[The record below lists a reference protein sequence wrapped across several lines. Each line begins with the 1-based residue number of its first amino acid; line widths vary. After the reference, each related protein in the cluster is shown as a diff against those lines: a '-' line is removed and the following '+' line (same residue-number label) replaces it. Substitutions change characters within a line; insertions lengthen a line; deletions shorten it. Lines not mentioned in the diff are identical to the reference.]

1 MNLSQVTMSH
11 VVFIILSAVALIGA
25 VGVVTNRN
33 LFRSALF
40 LVLSFI
46 GVAGFYILLEA
57 EFLAMV
63 QLLVY
68 VGAIS
73 ILIIFAVMLSRRM
86 MSPDL
91 KALNEQWAWALVVAV
106 AMFAILAFI
115 LLRVAWP
122 SIEASVPDGTMVEL
136 GKALVDPNGFLLV
149 FEVASVLLLVALV
162 GAVIVAR
169 ER

>member
-1 MNLSQVTMSH
+1 MNFAQ
-11 VVFIILSAVALIGA
+11 VVFIIVSAIALIGA

-33 LFRSALF
+33 LFRAALF

-73 ILIIFAVMLSRRM
+73 ILIIFAVMLSRRL
-86 MSPDL
+86 MSPGFQ
-91 KALNEQWAWALVVAV
+91 ARNEQWAWALVA
-106 AMFAILAFI
+106 AAA
-115 LLRVAWP
+115 LLVVLVIVLVSVNWP
-122 SIEASVPDGTMVEL
+122 TAQADVPGNTMVDL
-136 GKALVDPNGFLLV
+136 GMALVDANQFLLV

-162 GAVIVAR
+162 GAVIIAR

>member
-1 MNLSQVTMSH
+1 MNFSQV
-11 VVFIILSAVALIGA
+11 VFVILSAMALIGA

-33 LFRSALF
+33 LFRAALF
-40 LVLSFI
+40 LILSFV

-73 ILIIFAVMLSRRM
+73 ILIIFAIMLSRRI
-86 MSPDL
+86 MSSEFR
-91 KALNEQWAWALVVAV
+91 ASNEQWLIALVA
-106 AMFAILAFI
+106 AAILLGVLLAI
-115 LLRVAWP
+115 LLQVNWPTDPVAD
-122 SIEASVPDGTMVEL
+122 IPDNLMVEL
-136 GKALVDPNGFLLV
+136 GKALVAPDQFLLV

-162 GAVIVAR
+162 GAVIIAR

>member
-1 MNLSQVTMSH
+1 MNFPQ
-11 VVFIILSAVALIGA
+11 VVFIVLSAITLIGA
-25 VGVVTNRN
+25 LGAVTSRN
-33 LFRSALF
+33 LFHAALF

-86 MSPDL
+86 MSPEV
-91 KALNEQWAWALVVAV
+91 KTRNEQWAWGLVAAV
-106 AMFAILAFI
+106 VLFAILSFI

-122 SIEASVPDGTMVEL
+122 VAEIRLPDDLMTEL
-136 GKALVDPNGFLLV
+136 GRALVDPGQYLLI

-162 GAVIVAR
+162 GAVIIAR

>member
-1 MNLSQVTMSH
+1 MHVSQII
-11 VVFIILSAVALIGA
+11 FIILSAVALIGA
-25 VGVVTNRN
+25 VGAVTARN
-33 LFRSALF
+33 LFRAALF

-46 GVAGFYILLEA
+46 GVTGFYILLEA

-73 ILIIFAVMLSRRM
+73 ILIIFAIMLSRRL
-86 MSPDL
+86 MSPEYS
-91 KALNEQWAWALVVAV
+91 ARNEQWFLGLFAAV
-106 AMFAILAFI
+106 ALFIILAFI
-115 LLRVAWP
+115 LLLVNWP
-122 SIEASVPDGTMVEL
+122 VTPSDVPPDLISEL
-136 GKALVDPNGFLLV
+136 GQALVSPAQFLLV

-162 GAVIVAR
+162 GAVIIAR

>member
-1 MNLSQVTMSH
+1 MSFSQ
-11 VVFIILSAVALIGA
+11 VVFIVLSGVTLIGA
-25 VGVVTNRN
+25 LGAVTSRN
-33 LFRSALF
+33 LFHAALF

-86 MSPDL
+86 MSPDF
-91 KALNEQWAWALVVAV
+91 KAQNEQWAWGLVAAV
-106 AMFAILAFI
+106 ALFVILAFI

-122 SIEASVPDGTMVEL
+122 VADVSVPDDMMTEL
-136 GKALVDPNGFLLV
+136 GKALLDPEQFLLV

-162 GAVIVAR
+162 GAVVIAR
-169 ER
+169 EH

>member
-1 MNLSQVTMSH
+1 MSFSQ
-11 VVFIILSAVALIGA
+11 VVFIVLSGVTLIGA
-25 VGVVTNRN
+25 LGAVTSRN
-33 LFRSALF
+33 LFHAALF

-46 GVAGFYILLEA
+46 GIAGFYILLEA

-73 ILIIFAVMLSRRM
+73 ILIIFAVMLSRRL
-86 MSPDL
+86 MSPSFR
-91 KALNEQWAWALVVAV
+91 AQNEQWVLGLVTGVV
-106 AMFAILAFI
+106 LFAILAFV
-115 LLRVAWP
+115 LLRVTWP
-122 SIEASVPDGTMVEL
+122 VTEAGVSDGVMVEL
-136 GKALVDPNGFLLV
+136 GKALLDPDQFLLV

-162 GAVIVAR
+162 GAVVIAR